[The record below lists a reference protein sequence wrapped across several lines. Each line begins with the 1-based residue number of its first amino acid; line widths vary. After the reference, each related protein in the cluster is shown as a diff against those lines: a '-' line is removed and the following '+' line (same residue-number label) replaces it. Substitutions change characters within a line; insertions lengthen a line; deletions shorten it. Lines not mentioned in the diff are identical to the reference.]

1 MKREFHMK
9 IRTISLILVMLIL
22 SLPLTAQESEQTIEE
37 LYLKSA
43 IKTQIIKA
51 EAASPDRDMKMI
63 ALIDI
68 AQMVEEGTAAD
79 NPEILE
85 VLGDLGGEGV
95 THVVREQGHVLND
108 FPDVRREAAR
118 VLGQL
123 GTEEAAR
130 ELNTILLTD
139 PEPMVMAE
147 AILAISSIEVEDKQS
162 RNRSMAAAIYRQT
175 AVNKDNN
182 FAYTF
187 LQSVENV
194 ARRED
199 GISDPMIFE
208 EVAKIADSR
217 QGYNRVVRER
227 AFQLLRDLQEM

>member
-1 MKREFHMK
+1 MK
-9 IRTISLILVMLIL
+9 IRAIQLIIVLILIG
-22 SLPLTAQESEQTIEE
+22 LPLGAQESEQTIEE
-37 LYLKSA
+37 LYLQSA

-63 ALIDI
+63 ALTDI
-68 AQMVEEGTAAD
+68 ALMVSDGTATD

-85 VLGDLGGEGV
+85 VLGNLAGEGI
-95 THVVREQGHVLND
+95 TNVVREQGHVQND

-123 GTEEAAR
+123 GTEEAAQQ
-130 ELNTILLTD
+130 LNTILLTD
-139 PEPMVMAE
+139 PEPMVMSE
-147 AILAISSIEVEDKQS
+147 AILAISNIAVEDKNS

-187 LQSVENV
+187 LQSIENV
-194 ARRED
+194 ATRE
-199 GISDPMIFE
+199 GGVSDPMIFE
-208 EVAKIADSR
+208 EVAKIADAR
-217 QGYNRVVRER
+217 NGYNRVVRER
-227 AFQLLRDLQEM
+227 AFQLLRDLQDL

>member
-1 MKREFHMK
+1 MK
-9 IRTISLILVMLIL
+9 IRAIQLIIVLILIG
-22 SLPLTAQESEQTIEE
+22 LPLGAQESEQTIEE
-37 LYLKSA
+37 LYLQSA

-63 ALIDI
+63 ALTDI
-68 AQMVEEGTAAD
+68 ALMVDDGTATD

-85 VLGDLGGEGV
+85 VLGNLAGEGI
-95 THVVREQGHVLND
+95 TNVVREQGHVQND

-123 GTEEAAR
+123 GTEEAAQK
-130 ELNTILLTD
+130 LNTILLTD
-139 PEPMVMAE
+139 PEPMVMSE
-147 AILAISSIEVEDKQS
+147 AILAISNIAVEDKNS

-187 LQSVENV
+187 LQSIENV
-194 ARRED
+194 ATRE
-199 GISDPMIFE
+199 GGVSDPMIFE
-208 EVAKIADSR
+208 EVAKIADAR
-217 QGYNRVVRER
+217 NGYNRVVRER
-227 AFQLLRDLQEM
+227 AFQLLRDLQDL

>member
-1 MKREFHMK
+1 MK
-9 IRTISLILVMLIL
+9 IRTISLVLVMLAL
-22 SLPLTAQESEQTIEE
+22 VLPLTAQESEQTIEE
-37 LYLKSA
+37 LYLQSA

-51 EAASPDRDMKMI
+51 EAASPDREMKMI
-63 ALIDI
+63 ALQDI
-68 AQMVEEGTAAD
+68 SRMVDEGTAAD
-79 NPEILE
+79 NAEIME

-95 THVVREQGHVLND
+95 TNVVREQGHVLND

-118 VLGQL
+118 VLGEL

-130 ELNTILLTD
+130 ELNSMLLTD
-139 PEPMVMAE
+139 PEPMVMSE
-147 AILAISSIEVEDKQS
+147 AILAISTIDVEDKQS

-175 AVNKDNN
+175 AINKDNN

-194 ARRED
+194 ATREG

-208 EVAKIADSR
+208 EVAKIADAR
-217 QGYNRVVRER
+217 QGYNRVVRDR
-227 AFQLLRDLQEM
+227 AFQLLRSLQDL

>member
-1 MKREFHMK
+1 MK
-9 IRTISLILVMLIL
+9 IRAIQLIIVLILIG
-22 SLPLTAQESEQTIEE
+22 LPLGAQESEQTIEE
-37 LYLKSA
+37 LYLQSA

-63 ALIDI
+63 ALTDI
-68 AQMVEEGTAAD
+68 ALMVNDGTAND

-85 VLGDLGGEGV
+85 VLGNLAGEGI
-95 THVVREQGHVLND
+95 TNVVREQGHVQND

-123 GTEEAAR
+123 GTEEAAQQ
-130 ELNTILLTD
+130 LNTILLTD
-139 PEPMVMAE
+139 PEPMVMSE
-147 AILAISSIEVEDKQS
+147 AILAISNIDVEDKNS

-187 LQSVENV
+187 LQSIENV
-194 ARRED
+194 ATRE
-199 GISDPMIFE
+199 GGVSDPMIFE
-208 EVAKIADSR
+208 EVAKIADAR
-217 QGYNRVVRER
+217 NGYNRVVRER
-227 AFQLLRDLQEM
+227 AFQLLRDLQDL

>member
-1 MKREFHMK
+1 MK
-9 IRTISLILVMLIL
+9 IRAISLVLVMLALIL
-22 SLPLTAQESEQTIEE
+22 PISAQESEQTIEE
-37 LYLKSA
+37 LYLQSA

-51 EAASPDRDMKMI
+51 EAASPDREMKMI
-63 ALIDI
+63 ALQDI
-68 AQMVEEGTAAD
+68 SRMVDDGTATD
-79 NPEILE
+79 NPEIME

-95 THVVREQGHVLND
+95 TNVVREQGHVLND

-118 VLGQL
+118 VLGKL

-139 PEPMVMAE
+139 PEPMVMSE
-147 AILAISSIEVEDKQS
+147 AILAISTIDVEDKQS

-175 AVNKDNN
+175 AINKDNN

-194 ARRED
+194 ATREG
-199 GISDPMIFE
+199 GISDPMVFE

-217 QGYNRVVRER
+217 QGYNRVVRDR
-227 AFQLLRDLQEM
+227 AFQLLRSLQDL

>member
-1 MKREFHMK
+1 MK
-9 IRTISLILVMLIL
+9 IRAISLVLVTLALIL
-22 SLPLTAQESEQTIEE
+22 PISAQESEQTIEE
-37 LYLKSA
+37 LYLQSA

-63 ALIDI
+63 ALTDI
-68 AQMVEEGTAAD
+68 AQMVEDGTAAD

-85 VLGDLGGEGV
+85 ILGDLAGQGV
-95 THVVREQGHVLND
+95 TYIVREQGHVLND

-118 VLGQL
+118 VLGSL

-139 PEPMVMAE
+139 PEPMVMSE
-147 AILAISSIEVEDKQS
+147 AILAISTIEVENKQA

-194 ARRED
+194 ATREG

-217 QGYNRVVRER
+217 QGYNRAVRDR
-227 AFQLLRDLQEM
+227 AFQLLRDLQDL

>member
-1 MKREFHMK
+1 MK
-9 IRTISLILVMLIL
+9 IRAIQLIIVLILIG
-22 SLPLTAQESEQTIEE
+22 LPLGAQESEQTIEE
-37 LYLKSA
+37 LYLQSA

-63 ALIDI
+63 ALTDI
-68 AQMVEEGTAAD
+68 ALMVDDGTATD

-85 VLGDLGGEGV
+85 VLGNLAGEGI
-95 THVVREQGHVLND
+95 TNVVREQGHVQND

-123 GTEEAAR
+123 GTEEAAQK
-130 ELNTILLTD
+130 LNTILLTD
-139 PEPMVMAE
+139 PEPMVMSE
-147 AILAISSIEVEDKQS
+147 AILAISNIDVEDKNS

-187 LQSVENV
+187 LQSIENV
-194 ARRED
+194 ATRE
-199 GISDPMIFE
+199 GGVSDPMIFE
-208 EVAKIADSR
+208 EVAKIADAR
-217 QGYNRVVRER
+217 NGYNRVVRER
-227 AFQLLRDLQEM
+227 AFQLLRDLQDL